1 MFSWN
6 QFLWPLII
14 GESQNMF
21 PVTVALVAFSG
32 QWYNQWNLIAAA
44 TVLSIIPMLLIFI
57 LLQRYLVQGLVLS
70 GTKG

>member
-14 GESQNMF
+14 GQSQDMF
-21 PVTVALVAFSG
+21 TVTVGLVAFSG

>member
-6 QFLWPLII
+6 QFLWPLVM
-14 GESQNMF
+14 GQEQDMF
-21 PVTVALVAFSG
+21 TVTVGLVFFSG

-44 TVLSIIPMLLIFI
+44 TVLSMIPMLLIFV
-57 LLQRYLVQGLVLS
+57 LLQKYLVQGLVLS